1 MDLSIDLVRE
11 FAKTAKSDSA
21 SKGETVLYGTIVKY
35 EGSEYVRL
43 DGSDQLTPVS
53 STVIVRDGDRAMVLI
68 KNHSATVVGNT
79 TSPAAQDKD
88 VQEIGSKISEVE
100 ILIADKVDTIEL
112 NAERA
117 RIDELEAKNVTI
129 TGELDATKAN
139 IDELKA
145 KDVTIEG
152 SLTAQDAEIQN
163 LKTKKLDADI
173 ADIKYA
179 TIGSLEATDATIHN
193 LQADYGDFKV
203 LTTDKFTAVE
213 GNITRLDTEKLSVDE
228 AEIKFANIDFSNIG
242 KAAIEEFFAKSG
254 MITDLV
260 VGDGVI
266 TGKLVGVTI
275 IGDLIEGGTIKADKL
290 VVKGTD
296 GLYYKLN
303 TNGETVS
310 TEQTEYNSLN
320 GSILTAKSVTAEKV
334 NVHDL
339 VAFDATIGGFHIK
352 EDAIYSGVKETVD
365 NTTRGVYLDDDGQV
379 AFGDSK
385 NFLKYYRA
393 EDGTYKLAI
402 SADSIL
408 LGASGASVEE
418 SITDLDSQVENTQNS
433 VDDAQAAV
441 SSHEVR
447 LVDSEAA
454 IKILKDSISTIIT
467 DENGNSM
474 MTQTS
479 DGWTFNMSAIE
490 NTISDTVE
498 TLNGL
503 SSEIDTV
510 DGMVSNMNSLVNDLA
525 EKTAYIIMTTDE
537 TGSPCIELGKE
548 ENDFKVRITNT
559 SVDFMEGS
567 SKIAY
572 ISNKALYIERA
583 VIKDELQIGEG
594 EGFIWKRRSNGNMGL
609 RWIEKDLEAP
619 LIPPAVSPQ
628 S

>member
-1 MDLSIDLVRE
+1 MELSADLISE
-11 FAKTAKSDSA
+11 FAKTAKADPP
-21 SKGETVLYGTIVKY
+21 KKNENVLYGTVVTY
-35 EGSEYVRL
+35 EGSQYVRL
-43 DGSDQLTPVS
+43 DGSELLTPVTTAVMS
-53 STVIVRDGDRAMVLI
+53 KDGDRVLVTI
-68 KNHSATVVGNT
+68 QNHTATVTANVSAPA
-79 TSPAAQDKD
+79 TSESYVKD
-88 VQEIGSKISEVE
+88 EIGSVITEVE

-112 NAERA
+112 DAERA

-129 TGELDATKAN
+129 SGELDAAKAN
-139 IDELKA
+139 IEDLKA
-145 KDVTIEG
+145 KNVTIEG
-152 SLTAQDAEIQN
+152 TLDAVNASIENLETTKLDAEI
-163 LKTKKLDADI
+163 ADI
-173 ADIKYA
+173 TYA
-179 TIGSLEATDATIHN
+179 TIEDLEVTNATINN
-193 LQADYGDFKV
+193 LEADYGEFKD
-203 LTTDKFTAVE
+203 LTTDKFTAVDAKIE
-213 GNITRLDTEKLSVDE
+213 NLDAEKISVED

-260 VGDGVI
+260 VGDGTI
-266 TGKLVGVTI
+266 TGTLVGVTI
-275 IGDLIEGGTIKADKL
+275 IGDSIQGGTVKADKL
-290 VVKGTD
+290 VILGDD

-310 TEQTEYNSLN
+310 AEQTDYNSLN
-320 GSILTAKSVTAEKV
+320 GSIITAKSITAEKV

-352 EDAIYSGVKETVD
+352 EDAIYSGAKETVD

-385 NFLKYYRA
+385 NFLKYYRT

-609 RWIEKDLEAP
+609 RW
-619 LIPPAVSPQ
+619 AVSPKT
-628 S
+628 